1 MAFSSVKETA
11 ASDTT
16 HVRDR
21 IKKLLAMATHERSN
35 EHEAET
41 AMRMAERLMRQHSID
56 AADLE
61 AATGKQTV
69 YVWASATIAIGEQAK
84 PASWRP
90 MWIGFLGMGVG
101 TFCDCKVIWSTDATY
116 GHCIKFM
123 GDEADIEYCAWLFK
137 KLRDFGYAESKSV
150 AGKHRDTFQKAYA
163 LRLIDRMKKLRAE
176 RDVAMKA
183 AVTKTGT
190 ALMVVQNKLV
200 LRDAEFGKQG
210 RGRTSRV
217 RFASDGFTQGR
228 AAAERVNFNR
238 PIGGVAQGQLS

>member
-1 MAFSSVKETA
+1 
-11 ASDTT
+11 
-16 HVRDR
+16 
-21 IKKLLAMATHERSN
+21 
-35 EHEAET
+35 
-41 AMRMAERLMRQHSID
+41 
-56 AADLE
+56 
-61 AATGKQTV
+61 
-69 YVWASATIAIGEQAK
+69 
-84 PASWRP
+84 
-90 MWIGFLGMGVG
+90 
-101 TFCDCKVIWSTDATY
+101 VIWSTDATY

-163 LRLIDRMKKLRAE
+163 LRLIDRMKKLRVE

-210 RGRTSRV
+210 HGRTSRV
-217 RFASDGFTQGR
+217 KFASDGFRQGR
-228 AAAERVNFNR
+228 AAADNVNFNR
-238 PIGGVAQGQLS
+238 PLGSSGQRQIS